1 VTDHIGERPP
11 TVLLWG
17 LFNPNITVFK
27 KAVGQAYMT
36 EHAAE
41 TRGIKIA
48 LVGYLTLVV
57 LQLATYFL
65 TNILVLLAQALEML
79 SDVLISTFLLL
90 SAFWSRKPADEL
102 HMLGHGRAQNVA
114 ALVSAT
120 ILISFMSLET
130 FREAIPKFF
139 QAPEAGELQNI
150 SLALMVILVGMLVV
164 AIPIIDILRVKARGA
179 SVKAQLIALLKDE
192 ASYVAALIAVV
203 LVAQGYQGAD
213 PLASMF
219 VAAVIAFSGLYLF
232 KDNVHYL
239 VGRAPSR
246 EFMEKVELTVKSVK
260 GVLGVHDLKAE
271 YVGPNVVHAGFH
283 IEVAKGTPIEEADRI
298 AEEVQERVSRETG
311 CQYCVI
317 HVDPSK

>member
-1 VTDHIGERPP
+1 MTDP
-11 TVLLWG
+11 
-17 LFNPNITVFK
+17 
-27 KAVGQAYMT
+27 AT
-36 EHAAE
+36 EI
-41 TRGIKIA
+41 RGIKIA
-48 LVGYLTLVV
+48 LAGYLILVV
-57 LQLATYFL
+57 VQLATYYL

-90 SAFWSRKPADEL
+90 SAFWSRKPADEF

-139 QAPEAGELQNI
+139 QAPGASGFQNTN
-150 SLALMVILVGMLVV
+150 LALIVILVGMFVV

-179 SVKAQLIALLKDE
+179 SVKAQLISLLKDE
-192 ASYVAALIAVV
+192 ISYVAALIAIV
-203 LVAQGYQGAD
+203 LVAQGYYLAD

-219 VAAVIAFSGLYLF
+219 VATVIAIGGLYLF

-246 EFMEKVELTVKSVK
+246 QFMEKIESTAKSVK

-271 YVGPNVVHAGFH
+271 YVGRTIVHAGFH
-283 IEVAKGTPIEEADRI
+283 VEVAKGTPIEEADRI
-298 AEEVQERVSRETG
+298 AHEVEKRVSRETG
-311 CQYCVI
+311 CQHCVI
-317 HVDPSK
+317 HVDPANN